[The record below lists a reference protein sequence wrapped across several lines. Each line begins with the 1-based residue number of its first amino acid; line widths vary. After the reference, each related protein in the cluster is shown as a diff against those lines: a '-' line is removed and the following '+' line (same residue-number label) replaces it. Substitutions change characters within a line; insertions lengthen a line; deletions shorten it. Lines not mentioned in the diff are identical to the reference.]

1 MPVDQTGENILYVVD
16 KEATTVETHIQIQY
30 EGEASRFAWVLPVQ
44 SLPTFEVG
52 SQPLFSALLQGSV
65 PTYGFNNQFN
75 CTDSNA
81 FGGTGG
87 SGGGFGSAGD
97 GGGAGSGGSGG
108 PAVVYQKTVGAFDV
122 VVLQGGTAKEVIDW
136 LHDNQ
141 YQQNP
146 AAEPILQKYLEKNYL
161 FAAIKLTGGAGVDEI
176 HPLVVKYSGTQPC
189 IPLELTRIAA
199 VENMGVRAFFL
210 GKERWVPSGGYK
222 HIVLNPA
229 RLDWLGFGANYVDVL
244 SKAADSAVANGRA
257 FATEYAGPSAI
268 VNKSGI
274 FSPAWSAAPFSSAQ
288 PEQVSDL
295 LLQQG
300 LLSCFTDFSGKNIC
314 STAHP
319 LLPSLLDE
327 FLPAP
332 QGVEPGEFYACLA
345 CYSDQIDP
353 LKWDG
358 AAFAQRFDERIVQPG
373 KHAVDLLDKNPK
385 LTRLFTTISPLEMTE
400 DPEFH
405 AHPTLGDV
413 GTLNLATQRFECNH
427 TVMQLPD
434 SRQIALPPGGGWVPW
449 TDEMPWVERIEEL
462 PASGDPIVLV
472 SRTAKINELI
482 DAWNQS
488 QGWPPSTSG
497 TGGAGGSDGFG
508 GFGGSGDAGGSG
520 TAGSGPSG
528 SSGQST
534 GGAAGSGTAGSGT
547 AGADATGAGGTGGSS
562 AQGGVGGSSQGAVGG
577 AGGGTKGAATPAKN
591 IEPEGGGCQVGQA
604 GGAGSAWLG
613 GLLAGLLAFRRRKAV
628 R

>member
-1 MPVDQTGENILYVVD
+1 M
-16 KEATTVETHIQIQY
+16 
-30 EGEASRFAWVLPVQ
+30 
-44 SLPTFEVG
+44 
-52 SQPLFSALLQGSV
+52 
-65 PTYGFNNQFN
+65 
-75 CTDSNA
+75 
-81 FGGTGG
+81 
-87 SGGGFGSAGD
+87 
-97 GGGAGSGGSGG
+97 
-108 PAVVYQKTVGAFDV
+108 
-122 VVLQGGTAKEVIDW
+122 
-136 LHDNQ
+136 
-141 YQQNP
+141 
-146 AAEPILQKYLEKNYL
+146 
-161 FAAIKLTGGAGVDEI
+161 
-176 HPLVVKYSGTQPC
+176 VKYSGTQPC

-229 RLDWLGFGANYVDVL
+229 RLDWMSFGANYVDVL

-257 FATEYAGPSAI
+257 FATEYAGPSTI
-268 VNKSGI
+268 VSKSGI
-274 FSPAWSAAPFSSAQ
+274 FSPAWSAEPFTGAQ

-300 LLSCFTDFSGKNIC
+300 LLSCFTDFFNQTVC
-314 STAHP
+314 SMGHP
-319 LLPSLLDE
+319 LLQPLLDE
-327 FLPAP
+327 FLPVP
-332 QGVEPGEFYACLA
+332 KGVKPSDFYACLA

-358 AAFAQRFDERIVQPG
+358 PTFAKRFDERIVQPG

-413 GTLNLATQRFECNH
+413 GTLNQATRRFECNH

-472 SRTAKINELI
+472 SRTTKINELI

-488 QGWPPSTSG
+488 QGWPPST
-497 TGGAGGSDGFG
+497 GGAGGT
-508 GFGGSGDAGGSG
+508 G
-520 TAGSGPSG
+520 TAGSGQSG

-534 GGAAGSGTAGSGT
+534 GGAAGSGTTGSGT
-547 AGADATGAGGTGGSS
+547 AGADAGGAGGTGGSS

-577 AGGGTKGAATPAKN
+577 AGGGTEGAATPAKN

-604 GGAGSAWLG
+604 GGAGGAWLG
-613 GLLAGLLAFRRRKAV
+613 GLLAGLLAFQRRKTV